1 MRICA
6 LITSSS
12 SRGYFL
18 IVIMCAIIFAFGGNG
33 ELFGNNAT
41 ESTVLDDPKCFIL
54 IKRYK
59 IFYLLR
65 LWFVCLFIVKV
76 MQVNL
81 AASQSHLLINIRHTL
96 HTCMPRFL
104 RGICY
109 NNNNNKNRASR
120 SPSYKTTRADC
131 QPQQEISHVV

>member
-12 SRGYFL
+12 CGYFL

-41 ESTVLDDPKCFIL
+41 ESTVLDGPKCFIL

-65 LWFVCLFIVKV
+65 LLFVCMFIVKV
-76 MQVNL
+76 MQVNI

-104 RGICY
+104 RGIRY
-109 NNNNNKNRASR
+109 NNNNRASR

-131 QPQQEISHVV
+131 QPQQEISHV